1 MATNG
6 TRVRTAYR
14 LALERWRA
22 WRAVAKA
29 EGYEWNYV
37 PTSPR
42 TDPYAPGYGRRLH
55 PGMTTSQHRALC
67 RADAWNDRRLR
78 LEYPALRALRERR
91 ASYAAR

>member
-1 MATNG
+1 MATDRAR
-6 TRVRTAYR
+6 TRTAYR

-22 WRAVAKA
+22 WRAVARA
-29 EGYEWNYV
+29 EGYEWCYV

-67 RADAWNDRRLR
+67 RADAWNERRLR
-78 LEYPALRALRERR
+78 LEFPAMRATRKP
-91 ASYAAR
+91 AAYAAR